1 MTKSLRTALVAG
13 AALALLL
20 GPFVPASRAAGAGGQ
35 TLQNLQ
41 TAYDGESNAHAR
53 YLAFAKQ
60 ADAEGF
66 AGAAS
71 LFRAAAHAEQ
81 IHAAAHAD
89 VIRKLGGQPQ
99 AEIKAPEVKS
109 TRENL
114 AAAIEGE
121 SYERD
126 TMYPGFIAQARTEGN
141 RDALRSFNY
150 AKTAEAEHAK
160 LYAEARASLDGWK
173 TARDFYVCAVC
184 GLTTTN
190 LNFEKCASCFNSKD
204 RYVKVS

>member
-1 MTKSLRTALVAG
+1 MTKTLRNALVAG
-13 AALALLL
+13 AALALLS
-20 GPFVPASRAAGAGGQ
+20 GASAIPARAAAAGQ

-41 TAYDGESNAHAR
+41 TAFNGESNAHAR
-53 YLAFAKQ
+53 YVAFARK
-60 ADAEGF
+60 ADAEGY

-71 LFRAAAHAEQ
+71 LFRAAANAEG
-81 IHAAAHAD
+81 IHAAAHAA
-89 VIRKLGGQPQ
+89 VIRKLGAEPQ
-99 AEIKAPEVKS
+99 ADVQAPEVKS

-114 AAAIEGE
+114 TAAIEGE

-126 TMYPGFIAQARTEGN
+126 TMYPGFIKQARAEGN
-141 RDALRSFNY
+141 KDALQSFNY

-160 LYAEARASLDGWK
+160 LYTEARDSLDNWK

-184 GLTTTN
+184 GYTTTN
-190 LNFEKCASCFNSKD
+190 LSFEKCVSCFSSKD